1 MGKLTGKIVSSLI
14 SALLVISSLP
24 LLNTG
29 TVNAATT
36 GITLSGTCHVQDYG
50 DTAGSWDAATGILTL
65 GTRGQSKRVE
75 AITINLENTT
85 GYSGTLQY
93 RVHVQDIG
101 WQDYR
106 SAGEMAGTAG
116 QSKRLEGIE
125 MYLTGELAQYYTVEY
140 AVHIQDYGDAQ
151 GFVSDGALAG
161 TTGESKRLE
170 EVQVRIVPRGTGS
183 SMSVNYRVHRQDY
196 GWESTWVKDGAESG
210 TTGQSKR
217 LEGIEI
223 HLTGNQY
230 SGSIIYHTHVQNIG
244 WESDWSKDGEMSG
257 TQGMSYRL
265 EGIEIKLTG
274 QIADYYDVY
283 YRVHAQDYGWLGWA
297 KNGQMSGTSGMSKR
311 LEAIQIVLVAKNGAA
326 PGNVAGVSSIMTEPA
341 VIDGV
346 PTIPEIPASENPS
359 SSPSS
364 TPSSQP
370 SSGTGTTTTTTTT
383 TTETDGYTYEIT
395 PMLSPFNDYFYVKTN
410 NANGNAFRFKDNS
423 SKYSTDSYIELDSTY
438 YADVVYENTSTYRV
452 KDGFIFYSGTT
463 DGGDVVLQVLSG
475 STWTDTSLVFT
486 LPTLVDNAD
495 YLVQTYTDSSKGY
508 FDNMSAVQSGFD
520 SICLYGGPSIRGA
533 LKKNDNSYWGIYTS
547 PHVDQS
553 FYIGSPY
560 SYGSSTPMLT
570 TRLYPFRYDS
580 LGFPGMM
587 ISVSKIICEKYGYS
601 GVTYKWSDSSHAFV
615 QFTYNGTTNT
625 YGGAGNGKGHAILES
640 DINGYFKFDNSSTD
654 MNGISLSSLYSKIW
668 DYMAMPEPDAGYNTK
683 EFTWND
689 VFDDVGKGSWIKVY
703 CAVSVFGGGFDGYT
717 YIGQSV
723 SKPGYHSFGYA
734 PGTGGSLT
742 TSPYDYLTDMTYFS
756 NCWVDGR
763 YINTHEF
770 WQVGATFADYPT
782 ATIVLIDPVIKVP
795 SGYFT
800 ANSWYDS
807 SKYNST
813 TGQWTGAMRFFYNS
827 TEDCWISEI
836 YDSRYSTDSEFVDAC
851 YLTQDEVAAMGVD
864 SNTNTA
870 PASYYNYDRS
880 EEPGK
885 YYTT

>member
-24 LLNTG
+24 LLNMG

-106 SAGEMAGTAG
+106 SAGEMAGTSG

-125 MYLTGELAQYYTVEY
+125 MYLTGELAEYYTVEY
-140 AVHIQDYGDAQ
+140 AVHIQDYGDNQ

-170 EVQVRIVPRGTGS
+170 EVQVRIVPRGQGTS
-183 SMSVNYRVHRQDY
+183 TSVNYRVHRQDY
-196 GWESTWVKDGAESG
+196 GWESTWAKDGAESG

-230 SGSIIYHTHVQNIG
+230 SGSIQYRTHVQNIG
-244 WESDWSKDGEMSG
+244 WESAWSKDGEMSG

-265 EGIEIKLTG
+265 EGIEIELTG
-274 QIADYYDVY
+274 DIANYYDVY

-311 LEAIQIVLVAKNGAA
+311 LEAIQIVLVAKGGAA
-326 PGNVAGVSSIMTEPA
+326 PGNVAGVSSVMGEPA

-346 PTIPEIPASENPS
+346 PTTPAVPASS
-359 SSPSS
+359 GSS
-364 TPSSQP
+364 TPSSGPSAQP
-370 SSGTGTTTTTTTT
+370 SSGTDTAVTTS
-383 TTETDGYTYEIT
+383 DGYTYQIT
-395 PMLSPFNDYFYVKTN
+395 PMLSPFNQYFYVKTN
-410 NANGNAFRFKDNS
+410 NTNGNSFRFKDSS
-423 SKYSTDSYIELDSTY
+423 SKYSTDSYIKLDTNT
-438 YADVVYENTSTYRV
+438 YADVLYENASSYRV
-452 KDGFIFYSGTT
+452 SGGYIFYSGTT
-463 DGGDVVLQVLSG
+463 DGGDVVLQVKSG
-475 STWTDTSLVFT
+475 STWTDTSLTFN
-486 LPTLVDNAD
+486 LPVLVDNAD
-495 YLVQTYTDSSKGY
+495 YLVQTYTDPSKGY
-508 FDNMSAVQSGFD
+508 FDNMNAVQSGFD
-520 SICLYGGPSIRGA
+520 SICLYGGPSLRGA
-533 LKKNDNSYWGIYTS
+533 VKKNDNSYWGIYTS
-547 PHVDQS
+547 PHIDQS

-587 ISVSKIICEKYGYS
+587 ITVSDIICSKYGYT
-601 GVTYKWSDSSHAFV
+601 GVTHKWSDSSHAYV
-615 QFTYNGTTNT
+615 LFTYSGTTKS
-625 YGGAGNGKGHAILES
+625 YGGAGNGKGHAILQS
-640 DINGYFKFDNSSTD
+640 DINGYFKFDNTSSD
-654 MNGISLSSLYSKIW
+654 MLSSVSLDYLYDKIW
-668 DYMAMPEPDAGYNTK
+668 YYMCLPEPDAGYDTK

-689 VFDDVGKGSWIKVY
+689 VFSDVGAGSWIRVY
-703 CAVSVFGGGFDGYT
+703 CATSVFGGGFYGYT
-717 YIGQSV
+717 YIGKSV
-723 SKPGYHSFGYA
+723 EKARSHGFGYA
-734 PGTGGSLT
+734 PGTGGSLAYV
-742 TSPYDYLTDMTYFS
+742 SYNTDMTSFS
-756 NCWVDGR
+756 NCWIDGR
-763 YINTHEF
+763 YINSYEF
-770 WQVGATFADYPT
+770 WEQGATFADYPK
-782 ATIVLIDPVIKVP
+782 ATIVLIDPVLKVP
-795 SGYFT
+795 SGYFSSYT
-800 ANSWYDS
+800 SYDQSKYNSSTGQWSGAMKFFYDS
-807 SKYNST
+807 SK
-813 TGQWTGAMRFFYNS
+813 
-827 TEDCWISEI
+827 DCWIAEVYNSK
-836 YDSRYSTDSEFVDAC
+836 YSSDTAFVDAC